1 MEKIC
6 AFGSKIVVEE
16 EKKEKSEGF
25 ITVEDDSYKRGKVI
39 SMGSVIPSDLLSDS
53 DACLEPGVLIAY
65 PASKA
70 SALGLGFPDTYFVIE
85 AEDVVG
91 IIYQDKEHGE

>member
-6 AFGSKIVVEE
+6 AFGSKIIVE
-16 EKKEKSEGF
+16 KEQTKKSEGF
-25 ITVEDDSYKRGKVI
+25 ITVEDDSYERGKVV
-39 SMGSVIPSDLLSDS
+39 SMGSVIPCDLLSDS
-53 DACLEPGVLIAY
+53 DVCLEPGSLIAY

-70 SALGLGFPDTYFVIE
+70 SVLGLGFPDTYYVVE

-91 IIYQDKEHGE
+91 VIYQEKEHGE